1 MALPE
6 WLLTFLLTTL
16 LPWVISLAKAYID
29 KKFRP
34 SVSPEGW
41 VQVTGLMQKLY
52 DEAGTKGLV
61 SAQAAITEFF
71 CPILDVTIVASP
83 VDPGPTVQKAQM
95 FKDMA
100 EVATE
105 MHESG
110 ATVPFIGSGIDA
122 PIDTP

>member
-1 MALPE
+1 MAIPE
-6 WLLTFLLTTL
+6 WLLTFLLSTL

-52 DEAGTKGLV
+52 DEAASKGLT

-71 CPILDVTIVASP
+71 CPILDITIVPNP
-83 VDPGPTVQKAQM
+83 VDPGPVAQKAQM
-95 FKDMA
+95 FADMA
-100 EVATE
+100 EVAGE
-105 MHESG
+105 LHESG
-110 ATVPFIGSGIDA
+110 EPVPTWIVQENSGA
-122 PIDTP
+122 